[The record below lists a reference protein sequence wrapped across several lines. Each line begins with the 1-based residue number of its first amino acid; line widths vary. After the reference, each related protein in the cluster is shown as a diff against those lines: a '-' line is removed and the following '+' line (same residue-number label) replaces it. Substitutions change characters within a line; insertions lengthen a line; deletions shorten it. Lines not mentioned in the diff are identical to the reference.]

1 MDVWVQVL
9 VLWVVRVPG
18 EAVSRHAVALAHSSL
33 ALVVGR
39 CRNEMRPTCDADG
52 TRRGGD
58 PPTPWPQCPY
68 IRHNIG
74 VMFCVCSS

>member
-18 EAVSRHAVALAHSSL
+18 EAVSRHAVTLAHSSL

-52 TRRGGD
+52 TRRGVTLPHLG
-58 PPTPWPQCPY
+58 PSVPT
-68 IRHNIG
+68 
-74 VMFCVCSS
+74 